1 MKFKPVIW
9 LAVILLLIGLVPLQA
24 QNMAEL
30 LSGLKPRNIG
40 PANMSGRIGAIEA
53 VASDPRVIY
62 VGGAAGGVWK
72 SVDGGLTWKPI
83 FDNQPVA
90 SIGAIAVY
98 QKNPNIV
105 WVGTGEAAPRNS
117 VSVGRGVYRSLDG
130 GQTWQFLG
138 LEKTEKIADIIIHPD
153 NPEIVLVGAL
163 GATWGDSPERGVYK
177 TTNGGKTWKKVLYVN
192 EKTGVSDLALD
203 PADPNHIIV
212 AMWEHRRYPWFFV
225 SGGPGSGL
233 YVTRDGGETWTR
245 LTEKNGLPA
254 GELGRCGVAFAPGR
268 PNIVYALVEARKNGF
283 YRSTDGGENWTLVNN
298 EADVHNRPFYYSRVF
313 VNPANENI
321 VYLLQSQLRVSE
333 DGGKTF
339 RALTAFNQAHS
350 DFHAMWLSPDGETLY
365 VGNDGGVVI
374 SHNRGQSWRFVENL
388 PLGQFYHL
396 NYDLQIPYYVYGG
409 LQDNGTWVGPAY
421 VLNERA
427 LAPYHWKTVGGG
439 DGFDAAPDPERP
451 GCGYGM
457 SQGGN
462 LYYFDINTGTTV
474 NIVPTESE
482 VKHRFNWN
490 AGFAV
495 DPFKPGTI
503 YLGSQFVHRSRDRG
517 RSWEIISPDLTTNDP
532 EKQKQHDSGGL
543 TLDVTNAENYCTI
556 LSIAPS
562 PLQEG
567 LIWVGTDD
575 GNVQLTRNGGQT
587 WELVSRPLTSGKKPL
602 VPAGAA
608 VPHIKP
614 SRFEAGTAY
623 VVFDDH
629 RRSNFAPYVVVTRD
643 YGRTWKSL
651 VTPEIDGYCMAIEE
665 DPVNKDL
672 LFLGT
677 EFGLFVS
684 LNGGQNWFKWTNGF
698 PTCPVYD
705 IAVHPRE
712 HDLLVATHGRAIYVV
727 DDISPLRELT
737 AEVMKKKLHLFRVNE
752 AFQFQSG
759 RMSSY
764 MSPGDGEYLAR
775 NKPAGAAI
783 TYYLIPSEKKT
794 EEAEAPSPEMAQ
806 MQARMAQFAGR
817 SGMDAMAM
825 MRQMMGRGRVQITI
839 TDAQGRTIRRMS
851 GSEEKGI
858 NRVYW
863 DFREM
868 EPLSPGEM
876 MSARASGRAAASFFG
891 GRGGLTVLP
900 GTYTV
905 KIKYEDQEV
914 SQSFEV
920 KPDPRLKVDLAVLRA
935 NYEKAKEAQKLSRT
949 LQQVSQRLQQT
960 QRALQT
966 IREFSRGQRNQKM
979 MEVMK
984 KLDEVDKKLKDL
996 TETLN
1001 PTPPR
1006 QGIADRSSG
1015 LMSRVN
1021 SAVRGL
1027 ISAGYE
1033 PLTQAAQVKYE
1044 KARAGLKDFVK
1055 QVNEFYEKDVAGLNK
1070 SLQEAGFTLL
1080 MTYPP
1085 IKMD

>member
-1 MKFKPVIW
+1 MKFRAVIW
-9 LAVILLLIGLVPLQA
+9 LTVILLLVGLVPLQA
-24 QNMAEL
+24 QSISDL

-53 VASDPRVIY
+53 VASDPRIIY
-62 VGGAAGGVWK
+62 VGAAAGGVWK
-72 SVDGGLTWKPI
+72 SVDGGLTWKPV
-83 FDNQPVA
+83 FDDQPVA

-130 GQTWQFLG
+130 GQTWQLMG
-138 LEKTEKIADIIIHPD
+138 LEKTEKIADILIHPE
-153 NPEIVLVGAL
+153 NPEVVLVGAL
-163 GATWGDSPERGVYK
+163 GATWGDSQDRGVYK
-177 TTNGGKTWKKVLYVN
+177 TTDGGRTWRKVLYVN
-192 EKTGVSDLALD
+192 EKTGVSDLAVD
-203 PADPNHIIV
+203 PADPNHIIA

-225 SGGPGSGL
+225 SGGPGSGI
-233 YVTRDGGETWTR
+233 YVSRDGGETWTK

-268 PNIVYALVEARKNGF
+268 PNIVYALVEASKNGF
-283 YRSTDGGENWTLVNN
+283 YRSTDGGQNWTLVNN
-298 EADVHNRPFYYSRVF
+298 EADVHNRPFYYSRVL

-321 VYLLQSQLRVSE
+321 VYLLQTQLRVSE

-388 PLGQFYHL
+388 PLGQFYHI
-396 NYDLQIPYYVYGG
+396 NYDMQIPYNVYGG

-421 VLNERA
+421 VLNERNVA
-427 LAPYHWKTVGGG
+427 FYHWKTVGGG

-462 LYYFDINTGTTV
+462 LYYFDINSGTTR
-474 NIVPTESE
+474 NIVPTESG

-495 DPFKPGTI
+495 DPFNPSTI

-532 EKQKQHDSGGL
+532 EKQKQSDSGGL

-562 PLQEG
+562 PIKEG

-575 GNVQLTRNGGQT
+575 GHVQLTRDGGKN
-587 WELVSRPLTSGKKPL
+587 WELVSRILTSGKKPQ

-614 SRFEAGTAY
+614 SRFEEGTAY

-629 RRSNFAPYVVVTRD
+629 RRSNFTPYVFVTRD
-643 YGRTWKSL
+643 YGKTWKSL
-651 VTPEIDGYCMAIEE
+651 ATPEIDGYCMAIEE
-665 DPVNKDL
+665 DPVNRNL

-684 LNGGQNWFKWTNGF
+684 LNGGQNWVKWRGSF

-712 HDLLVATHGRAIYVV
+712 HDLIVATHGRAVYVF
-727 DDISPLRELT
+727 DDISPLRELS
-737 AEVMKKKLHLFRVNE
+737 AEVMKKKLHLFKVNE
-752 AFQFQSG
+752 AFQFQTG

-764 MSPGDGEYLAR
+764 MSPGDGEYLAQ
-775 NKPAGAAI
+775 NKPVGAAI
-783 TYYLIPSEKKT
+783 TYFLVPSEKKS
-794 EEAEAPSPEMAQ
+794 EEMEAPSPEMAQ
-806 MQARMAQFAGR
+806 MQERMAQFAQR
-817 SGMDAMAM
+817 SGIDPAA
-825 MRQMMGRGRVQITI
+825 MRQMMGRGRVQVTI
-839 TDAQGRTIRRMS
+839 SDAQGRIVRQMS
-851 GSEEKGI
+851 GPEEKGI
-858 NRVYW
+858 NRLYW

-868 EPLSPGEM
+868 EPVSPSEM
-876 MSARASGRAAASFFG
+876 ISAQATGRAAAGFFG

-905 KIKYEDQEV
+905 KVKYEDQEV

-920 KPDPRLKVDLAVLRA
+920 KPDPRLQVDLAVLKS
-935 NYEKAKEAQKLSRT
+935 NYEMAREAQKMSRAVQT
-949 LQQVSQRLQQT
+949 VSQRLQQT

-966 IREFSRGQRNQKM
+966 IREFARGQRNQKM
-979 MEVMK
+979 AEAMK
-984 KLDEVDKKLKDL
+984 KLDAVENKLKDL

-1006 QGIADRSSG
+1006 QGLADRSAG
-1015 LMSRVN
+1015 LMSQVN
-1021 SAVRGL
+1021 GAVSG
-1027 ISAGYE
+1027 ITSAGYE
-1033 PLTQAAQVKYE
+1033 PISQPAQVRYE
-1044 KARAGLKDFVK
+1044 KAKARLSDFLNR
-1055 QVNEFYEKDVAGLNK
+1055 VNEFYEKDVVELNQT
-1070 SLQEAGFTLL
+1070 LREAGFTLL
-1080 MTYPP
+1080 LSYPP
-1085 IKMD
+1085 VKMD